1 MLISNLYAGRSDFMD
16 GPQQPLGCHRL
27 NCLMKKNMYIF
38 MYKRKQ
44 DAMQK
49 AKLFPG
55 GIATNDK
62 E

>member
-1 MLISNLYAGRSDFMD
+1 MD
-16 GPQQPLGCHRL
+16 GPQQPLVCHRL
-27 NCLMKKNMYIF
+27 NCLMKKDIYVF
-38 MYKRKQ
+38 MFERKQ

-49 AKLFPG
+49 TKLFPG

>member
-1 MLISNLYAGRSDFMD
+1 MD

-27 NCLMKKNMYIF
+27 NCLMKKNMYVF
-38 MYKRKQ
+38 MYERKQ

-49 AKLFPG
+49 TKLFPG

-62 E
+62 D